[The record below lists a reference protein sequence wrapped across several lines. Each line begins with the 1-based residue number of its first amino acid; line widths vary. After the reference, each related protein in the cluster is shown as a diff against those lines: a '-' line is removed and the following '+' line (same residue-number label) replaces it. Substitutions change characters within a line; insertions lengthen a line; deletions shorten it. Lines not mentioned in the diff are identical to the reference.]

1 MVFRQ
6 THFRGFFR
14 RSSKEIRPFIEHYGG
29 LGLGL
34 SIAHTLTKAHGG
46 TLEAASEGLDKGAK
60 FTARFKIDDSA
71 TETREDERPIA
82 AKGTGVHWPRKPDYG
97 TNYHT
102 KWRPV
107 RGATQTGRKEIIRQH
122 HHRQI
127 ASPNKTISTLR
138 TSVGEFVFRQTPL
151 GCHLELV
158 VGNGRWP
165 LGLYGTNEAAVRAL
179 KNGRTGF
186 RTWDAL
192 GRKTAAN
199 QIGTLSR
206 WNKGEQTP

>member
-1 MVFRQ
+1 MPATGRGNPLELALKVSIMEPTITQIGALFAVQHRPVKRNYSQHYYRQ
-6 THFRGFFR
+6 T
-14 RSSKEIRPFIEHYGG
+14 
-29 LGLGL
+29 
-34 SIAHTLTKAHGG
+34 
-46 TLEAASEGLDKGAK
+46 
-60 FTARFKIDDSA
+60 
-71 TETREDERPIA
+71 
-82 AKGTGVHWPRKPDYG
+82 
-97 TNYHT
+97 
-102 KWRPV
+102 
-107 RGATQTGRKEIIRQH
+107 
-122 HHRQI
+122 

-151 GCHLELV
+151 GCYLDLV
-158 VGNGRWP
+158 VGNVRWA
-165 LGLYGTNEAAVRAL
+165 LGLFGTNEAAVRAL

>member
-1 MVFRQ
+1 MEQ
-6 THFRGFFR
+6 TITQNGALFGMQH
-14 RSSKEIRPFIEHYGG
+14 RPE
-29 LGLGL
+29 
-34 SIAHTLTKAHGG
+34 K
-46 TLEAASEGLDKGAK
+46 
-60 FTARFKIDDSA
+60 R
-71 TETREDERPIA
+71 
-82 AKGTGVHWPRKPDYG
+82 
-97 TNYHT
+97 NY
-102 KWRPV
+102 
-107 RGATQTGRKEIIRQH
+107 RQH
-122 HHRQI
+122 HRRQI
-127 ASPNKTISTLR
+127 AGASKTMSTLR

-158 VGNGRWP
+158 VGTARWA

-192 GRKTAAN
+192 GRRTAAN